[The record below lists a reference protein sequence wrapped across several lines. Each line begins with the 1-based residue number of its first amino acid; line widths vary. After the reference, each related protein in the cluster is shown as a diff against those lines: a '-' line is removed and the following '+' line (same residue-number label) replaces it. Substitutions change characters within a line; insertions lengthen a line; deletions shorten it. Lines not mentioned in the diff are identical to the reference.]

1 MPTRGGD
8 VPVTSDPVARKIH
21 QVNMTQPS
29 IARVYDYLLDG
40 KDNFAVDRAVAEKLM
55 ASDME
60 PKRLALVQRDFLV
73 RAVQFVTAQGV
84 AQFLDLGSGL
94 PTSPSVH
101 EIARGVIPDARVAYV
116 DNDPIV
122 HMHNQAELAID
133 DGVATA
139 GADVRDPEAVLG
151 SKAVQG
157 CLDFSQPVGIL
168 LVGIVHFLGD
178 EDDVEGMI
186 SRYRDAVPAGS
197 YLVLST
203 GTTEKA
209 DSDLISD
216 TKSAYRDYSAP
227 FRLRSRAEILRLFD
241 GFDLIDPGLVSM
253 PEWRPTEATD
263 RVPLKATSL
272 GGIAV
277 KP

>member
-1 MPTRGGD
+1 M
-8 VPVTSDPVARKIH
+8 TSDPIAARMH
-21 QVNMTQPS
+21 QVKMTRPS

-73 RAVQFVTAQGV
+73 RAVKAVAAQGV
-84 AQFLDLGSGL
+84 TQFLDLGSGL

-101 EIARGVIPDARVAYV
+101 EAARGVIPDARVVYV
-116 DNDPIV
+116 DNDPV
-122 HMHNQAELAID
+122 VNMHNQVLLAVD
-133 DGVATA
+133 GGVATA
-139 GADVRDPEAVLG
+139 EADVRDPEAVLG
-151 SKAVQG
+151 SEAVRS
-157 CLDFSQPVGIL
+157 CLDFSQPAGIL

-178 EDDVEGMI
+178 DDNVERMI

-203 GTTEKA
+203 GTTEEA
-209 DSDLISD
+209 DSGLISD
-216 TKSAYRDYSAP
+216 TESAYTDYSSP
-227 FRLRSRAEILRLFD
+227 FRLRSREEILRLFD
-241 GFDLIDPGLVSM
+241 GFDLLDPGLVSM
-253 PEWRPTEATD
+253 QEWRPAQATD

-272 GGIAV
+272 GAVAV